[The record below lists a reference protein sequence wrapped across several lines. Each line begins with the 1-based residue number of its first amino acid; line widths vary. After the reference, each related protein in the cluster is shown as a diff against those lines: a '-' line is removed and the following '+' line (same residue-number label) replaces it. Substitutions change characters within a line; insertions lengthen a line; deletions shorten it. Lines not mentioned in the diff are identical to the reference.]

1 LSGNQPAYARHF
13 LMTIFQYF
21 NKATG
26 LLALALVSL
35 TIAFSM
41 PPEASGDDTQEL
53 PRGWARDWSNT
64 DFSRTSIRLGEI
76 RSGGVPRDRIPAI
89 NEPAYTHVSLI
100 TKITDTE
107 PVISVF
113 LGGEKRAYPLRI
125 LMWHEIVNDTLG
137 GVPIAV
143 TFCPLCNSAVVFER
157 QVGGRVF
164 DFGTTG
170 KLRNSDL
177 VMYDRQTE
185 SWWQQFVGEAIVG
198 EMTGTTLKALPSRV
212 ESFSRFK
219 SRAGNGPE
227 VNVIVP
233 KEERARNYGI
243 NPYSGYDSAP
253 RPFLY
258 TGAMPDNI
266 APLARVVAINGEAWA
281 LDLVRDNSPIKA
293 GDLVISWEA
302 GQNSAL
308 DSSRIDRGR
317 DIGNVIV
324 QRRTA
329 AGELEDAVHD
339 ISFAF
344 AFHAFF
350 PQGTIH
356 TTLVRD

>member
-1 LSGNQPAYARHF
+1 
-13 LMTIFQYF
+13 MIIFPYF
-21 NKATG
+21 NKVVG

-35 TIAFSM
+35 TIAISV
-41 PPEASGDDTQEL
+41 PPGASGDDAQEL
-53 PRGWARDWSNT
+53 PRGWASDWSDT
-64 DFSRTSIRLGEI
+64 DFSRTSIRFGEI
-76 RSGGVPRDRIPAI
+76 RSGGVPRDGIPAI
-89 NEPAYTHVSLI
+89 NDPAYTHVSLI
-100 TKITDTE
+100 TKIAATE

-157 QVGGRVF
+157 QVDGRVF

-177 VMYDRQTE
+177 VMYDRQTD

-198 EMTGTTLKALPSRV
+198 EMTGATLKALPSRV

-219 SRAGNGPE
+219 SRAGDGSE
-227 VNVIVP
+227 VSVIVP
-233 KEERARNYGI
+233 KEERARNYGM
-243 NPYSGYDSAP
+243 NPYSGYDSAR

-266 APLARVVAINGEAWA
+266 APLARVVAIDGEAWA

-293 GDLVISWEA
+293 GDVVISWES

-308 DSSRIDRGR
+308 DSSRIDKGR

-324 QRRTA
+324 QRRTT
-329 AGELEDAVHD
+329 AGELEDVVHD

-344 AFHAFF
+344 AFHAFY

-356 TTLVRD
+356 TTPGHD

>member
-1 LSGNQPAYARHF
+1 
-13 LMTIFQYF
+13 MIIFPYF
-21 NKATG
+21 NKVVG

-35 TIAFSM
+35 TIAISV
-41 PPEASGDDTQEL
+41 PPGASGDDAQEL
-53 PRGWARDWSNT
+53 PRGWASDWSDT
-64 DFSRTSIRLGEI
+64 DFSRTSIRFGEI
-76 RSGGVPRDRIPAI
+76 RSGGVPRDGIPAI
-89 NEPAYTHVSLI
+89 NDPAYTHVSLI
-100 TKITDTE
+100 TKIAATE

-157 QVGGRVF
+157 QVDGRVF

-177 VMYDRQTE
+177 VMYDRQTD

-198 EMTGTTLKALPSRV
+198 EMTGATLKALPSRV

-219 SRAGNGPE
+219 SRAGDGPE
-227 VNVIVP
+227 VSVIVP
-233 KEERARNYGI
+233 KEERARNYGM
-243 NPYSGYDSAP
+243 NPYSGYDSAR

-266 APLARVVAINGEAWA
+266 APLARVVAIDGEAWA

-293 GDLVISWEA
+293 GDVVISWES

-308 DSSRIDRGR
+308 DSSRIDKGR

-324 QRRTA
+324 QRRTT
-329 AGELEDAVHD
+329 AGELEDVVHD

-344 AFHAFF
+344 AFHAFY

-356 TTLVRD
+356 TTPGHD